1 MATET
6 IASYSVPEHHVIQFT
21 ANVQAELARQ
31 GGLLRSNVSVG
42 TYNGDRAQVV
52 NFLGPIYFQE
62 RTTAYQDT
70 KVTEPE
76 HTQRW
81 ISGRDFDCALLV
93 DRLDTLRMIY
103 DPTNPYV
110 ERMRE
115 AAARLEDDVIVASF
129 YSAALSGKQG
139 TTVIQ
144 FPSADVVPFDGGQN
158 ASTNASNITGSQQ
171 GMSVAKLRRARRA
184 LKERY
189 VDLRAEKPMIA
200 VTAAQVDD
208 LLGEVAVGSKDYN
221 SVQPL
226 VDGEVSQFMGFTF
239 VPIQDVI
246 PTRVASTELVPG
258 TTNAEGLVRQCPVWV
273 KSGMH
278 FGTWQ
283 DLVVTI
289 NNRPDKNNIKQIH
302 GCMTLGATRVE
313 EGKVLALE
321 CAES

>member
-6 IASYSVPEHHVIQFT
+6 LATYTVPEHHVIQFT
-21 ANVQAELARQ
+21 SNVQAALARQ
-31 GGLLRSNVSVG
+31 GGLLRGNVGIG
-42 TYNGDRAQVV
+42 TYTGDRSQVV
-52 NFLGPIYFQE
+52 NYLGPIYFQE

-70 KVTEPE
+70 KFSDVE

-81 ISGRDFDCALLV
+81 ITGRDFDCAVPV

-110 ERMRE
+110 DRMRE
-115 AAARLEDDVIVASF
+115 AAARLEDDIITASF
-129 YSAALSGKQG
+129 YATALSGKQG
-139 TTVIQ
+139 TTQ
-144 FPSADVVPFDGGQN
+144 TAFPTSDVVPFDGG
-158 ASTNASNITGSQQ
+158 TGITGSQQ
-171 GMSVAKLRRARRA
+171 GMSVAKLRRARRKM
-184 LKERY
+184 KENY

-221 SVQPL
+221 AVQPL
-226 VDGEVSQFMGFTF
+226 VDGEVSAFMGFTF

-246 PTRVASTELVPG
+246 PTRTASTELVAG
-258 TTNAEGLVRQCPVWV
+258 TANAQGLVRQCPVWV

-278 FGTWQ
+278 FGSWQ
-283 DLVVTI
+283 DLVITI
-289 NNRPDKNNIKQIH
+289 NNRADKNNIKQIH

>member
-6 IASYSVPEHHVIQFT
+6 IATYSVPEHHVIQFT
-21 ANVQAELARQ
+21 ANVQAELARM
-31 GGLLRSNVSVG
+31 GGVMRANVSMG

-81 ISGRDFDCALLV
+81 INGRDFDCALLV

-115 AAARLEDDVIVASF
+115 ASARLEDDTIVASF
-129 YSAALSGKQG
+129 YAAALSGKQG
-139 TTVIQ
+139 TNVVQ
-144 FPSADVVPFDGGQN
+144 FPSADVVPFDGGT
-158 ASTNASNITGSQQ
+158 SITGSQQ

-189 VDLRAEKPMIA
+189 VDLRAERPMIA
-200 VTAAQVDD
+200 VTAAQIDD

-221 SVQPL
+221 AVQPL

-239 VPIQDVI
+239 IPIQDVI
-246 PTRVASTELVPG
+246 PTRTAATELVAG
-258 TTNAEGLVRQCPVWV
+258 TPNANGLVRQCPVWV

-278 FGTWQ
+278 FGSWQ
-283 DLVVTI
+283 DLTVTI

-302 GCMTLGATRVE
+302 GCMTLGATRIE